1 MRRPVVKNPAGRGG
15 RWVEIGPARLPKWVE
30 SFAERHGGGLAF
42 SADGSILTLTGHDG
56 TVAALHPPFPPVR
69 LAPASADLASAVAAI
84 VAHAQADRTVGVLLV
99 RLGGYAAG
107 VFTGSP
113 PALVASRTGSRN
125 VHGRSA
131 AGGWS
136 QHRFARRREKQAA
149 ESLKS
154 AADAALSVFGRSSL
168 DAVVLGGDKRTLA
181 PLRDDPRL
189 ARYFELATDRFL
201 PVPDPKRA
209 ILEATPAAF
218 TAIRIWLPDHPTPP
232 QP

>member
-15 RWVEIGPARLPKWVE
+15 RWVEIAPERLPKWVE
-30 SFAERHGGGLAF
+30 SFAERHGGAPAL
-42 SADGSILTLTGHDG
+42 SVDGSVLALTAPDG
-56 TVAALHPPFPPVR
+56 SVAELHPPFPPVPG
-69 LAPASADLASAVAAI
+69 LTGGGSAVAAI
-84 VAHAQADRTVGVLLV
+84 VAHAQAGRTVGVLLV

-113 PALVASRTGSRN
+113 PELVRSKTGSRN

-136 QHRFARRREKQAA
+136 QHRFARRREKQAS

-154 AADAALSVFGRSSL
+154 AADAALAVFEAGPPP
-168 DAVVLGGDKRTLA
+168 DAVVLGGDKRTMA

-189 ARYFELATDRFL
+189 APYFELATDRFL
-201 PVPDPKRA
+201 TVPDPKRA

-218 TAIRIWLPDHPTPP
+218 TAIRAWLPAPP
-232 QP
+232 SPH